1 MESLI
6 EKIIESLEKRRDAVF
21 FCENT
26 ENEFSAIAFKE
37 GITVAIEEIK
47 EIEKHCNFE
56 EAARVLIKYMNR
68 LHPHHNAIVTS
79 TSAELFE
86 GKESRNKIYDY
97 LTD

>member
-6 EKIIESLEKRRDAVF
+6 EKIIESLEKRRDAVI

-68 LHPHHNAIVTS
+68 LHHHCRLCLYVW
-79 TSAELFE
+79 EK
-86 GKESRNKIYDY
+86 KESKFKKFINK
-97 LTD
+97 LNKSN

>member
-37 GITVAIEEIK
+37 GLNVAIEQIK
-47 EIEKHCNFE
+47 EIEKYCNFE
-56 EAARVLIKYMNR
+56 EAERVLIKYMNR

-79 TSAELFE
+79 TSADLLEVEE
-86 GKESRNKIYDY
+86 GIDEIYDY